1 MAMLL
6 LLRRLP
12 PRLAPPLRRPR
23 LLLPPPPV
31 NVVPVCA
38 AGGRGHSAAVASAAG
53 VGATSPFSSSGRGR
67 DDGDDGSRRRG
78 RRRPRPT
85 AGLMGFPGIGPGTRT
100 IGRVYVRLQQNKR
113 DPRALFLM
121 AIRFDRLRVRA
132 SIHPFHAQVADRA
145 RALYIVCMYSIPTSR
160 RRRGQRVVRAVNDD
174 TLVGSGLGAAADA
187 GFCRR
192 AGG

>member
-12 PRLAPPLRRPR
+12 PGRLAPPLTRPR

-38 AGGRGHSAAVASAAG
+38 AGGRGHSAAVASTAG
-53 VGATSPFSSSGRGR
+53 VGAISPFSSSGRGR

-85 AGLMGFPGIGPGTRT
+85 AGLMGFPGIRPGT
-100 IGRVYVRLQQNKR
+100 YYWACVRSFEQNKT
-113 DPRALFLM
+113 DARALLLI
-121 AIRFDRLRVRA
+121 AIRFTDCMPVHP
-132 SIHPFHAQVADRA
+132 SIHSTPKSLIAHGPCILF
-145 RALYIVCMYSIPTSR
+145 LYYTHIQATAGAERGQGCQR
-160 RRRGQRVVRAVNDD
+160 RRPSRQRTGRG
-174 TLVGSGLGAAADA
+174 
-187 GFCRR
+187 C
-192 AGG
+192 